1 MLKDYNL
8 YPPKA
13 FANIFATRGC
23 PYNCFFCGSRKIWS
37 RKVRFRSVGNV
48 INEIKGLQKLG
59 LKFVHFDD
67 DPFGINKKY
76 ITDLCNAL
84 TLNCPEIKWG
94 CEMHV
99 KLVDEQ
105 TISMMKLAGCSA
117 IQIGIESG
125 NNEILSAMRK
135 DITVEEALAAC
146 EIIKKQGIEL
156 ETFFMVGFPQETKDT
171 LNNTIAAMKKAKCD
185 SICYSIFTP
194 YPGTEAFEFCKKNGL
209 IKDDFN
215 VSLYNH
221 QSPAN
226 CFSMNIRPER
236 FRILVRKIEKMVDRK
251 NYLNRLKK
259 IFSLT
264 TLTRL
269 KDLGM
274 SRALEIGLRKFTG
287 KLHVEK
293 LS

>member
-1 MLKDYNL
+1 
-8 YPPKA
+8 
-13 FANIFATRGC
+13 
-23 PYNCFFCGSRKIWS
+23 
-37 RKVRFRSVGNV
+37 
-48 INEIKGLQKLG
+48 
-59 LKFVHFDD
+59 
-67 DPFGINKKY
+67 
-76 ITDLCNAL
+76 
-84 TLNCPEIKWG
+84 
-94 CEMHV
+94 MHV

-105 TISMMKLAGCSA
+105 TISMMKLAGYSA

-156 ETFFMVGFPQETKDT
+156 ETFFMVGFPQETEDT

-215 VSLYNH
+215 ISLYNH

-236 FRILVRKIEKMVDRK
+236 FRILVKKIEKMVDRK

-287 KLHVEK
+287 K
-293 LS
+293 